1 MGDIEKST
9 WAESGCETQLV
20 IPPANGLSEPVQQRV
35 LHDEGWEPAKHLTQ
49 QDSDSRK

>member
-20 IPPANGLSEPVQQRV
+20 IPLANGLSEPTQRRA
-35 LHDEGWEPAKHLTQ
+35 LHDEGWEPDKHLTQ
-49 QDSDSRK
+49 QDRDSGK